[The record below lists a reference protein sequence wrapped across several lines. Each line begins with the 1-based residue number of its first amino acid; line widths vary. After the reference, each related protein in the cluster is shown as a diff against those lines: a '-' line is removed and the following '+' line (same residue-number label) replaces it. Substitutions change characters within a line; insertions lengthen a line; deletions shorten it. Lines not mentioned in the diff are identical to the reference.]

1 MRQATDV
8 TVGALVERDGKYLI
22 IEERVSGALVLTQ
35 PGGHIEA
42 GESPEDAARREAL
55 EEAGCE
61 IDIHCLL
68 GVYRWVQPRT
78 KRQFLR
84 ILFLADLLEERPN
97 YPLDTG
103 IEAVHWM
110 SLAALRRRRHDLR
123 TPVVTR
129 CIEDY
134 RAGRRQPFELL
145 RRMSPIQRN
154 VPAILAN
161 AAVV

>member
-35 PGGHIEA
+35 PGGHIES
-42 GESPEDAARREAL
+42 GESPEQAAEREAL

-61 IDIHCLL
+61 IDVCSLL

-78 KRQFLR
+78 QRQFLR
-84 ILFLADLLEERPN
+84 ILFLADLLTVRADHA
-97 YPLDTG
+97 LDTG

-110 SLAALRRRRHDLR
+110 SLADLRDRRADLR

-134 RAGRRQPFELL
+134 RAGRRRPFELL

-161 AAVV
+161 AALV